1 MIIPNFKAA
10 LDPVVLTLI
19 ADLNCIA
26 NNIGTNGISEFDRGK
41 LTAYV
46 TVLSADGLSNEF
58 IKQMFIMINPKL
70 GEIEVFK

>member
-1 MIIPNFKAA
+1 MIIPNFKAIS
-10 LDPVVLTLI
+10 DPVVLALI

-26 NNIGTNGISEFDRGK
+26 SNIGTNGISEFDKGK
-41 LTAYV
+41 LAAYV

-70 GEIEVFK
+70 EEVEI

>member
-1 MIIPNFKAA
+1 MIIPNFKAVS
-10 LDPVVLTLI
+10 DPVVLALI

-26 NNIGTNGISEFDRGK
+26 NNIGTSGISEFDRGK
-41 LTAYV
+41 LTTYV

-70 GEIEVFK
+70 GEVEVLK

>member
-1 MIIPNFKAA
+1 MILPNLKAESG
-10 LDPVVLTLI
+10 PVVLALI

-26 NNIGTNGISEFDRGK
+26 SNIGTNGISEFDKGK
-41 LTAYV
+41 FAAYA

-70 GEIEVFK
+70 EEIEVFK